1 MSLAQVTVMGNLGR
15 DPETRYTN
23 SGKMT
28 VKFSV
33 AHSYRVGSEEST
45 DWYNVTAW
53 GKLAETLDKL
63 AQTGAL
69 GKGTQVLVI
78 GRQQHRKYTAS
89 DGSERYS
96 LDVDAN
102 DVQLAGGRASA
113 GPRADDEET
122 LPF

>member
-1 MSLAQVTVMGNLGR
+1 MSLAQVSVLGNLGR

-33 AHSYRVGSEEST
+33 AHSIKRGTEEQT

-78 GRQQHRKYTAS
+78 GRQQHRKYTAN

-102 DVQLAGGRASA
+102 DVQLAGGRAST
-113 GPRADDEET
+113 GPKADDEE